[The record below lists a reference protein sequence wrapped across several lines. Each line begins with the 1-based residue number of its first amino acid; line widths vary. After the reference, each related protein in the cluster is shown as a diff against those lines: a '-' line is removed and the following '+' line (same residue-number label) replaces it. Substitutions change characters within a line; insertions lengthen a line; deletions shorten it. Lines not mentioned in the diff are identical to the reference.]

1 MRIDASI
8 IISSYNSKDKI
19 GYCLDSIMRQK
30 SACSYEIVVIDSSND
45 GTAEFIKNLY
55 PSVKLIE
62 NRSRV
67 FPGQARNIGIKASQ
81 GNIIISTD
89 SDCIAD
95 DGWLES
101 IMNIFEKRKELRILG
116 GAIINGTPGHII
128 GTTEYLVEFNEFTPF
143 QAERDVD
150 IMPTCN
156 ICFRREIFEEY
167 GYFDNTIKGSDTLF
181 TRKIFEKG
189 ERIYFTPEFKVYHKN
204 RTNLKKILKN
214 QYELGVGSAQ
224 VRLKKEMIG
233 SVFVKI
239 PFLIPLLPIIRFV
252 RIGNRLLH
260 QNIKL
265 FCKFLLVMPIV
276 FLALSSYTLGFFDGA
291 MRNAPL
297 DKPKKSN

>member
-1 MRIDASI
+1 MEIDVSI
-8 IISSYNSKDKI
+8 IIPSYNSKDKI
-19 GYCLDSIMRQK
+19 GDCLDSIMRQK
-30 SACSYEIVVIDSSND
+30 SACSYEIIVIDSSND
-45 GTAEFIKNLY
+45 GTAEFIKNIY

-62 NRSRV
+62 GSSRV
-67 FPGQARNIGIKASQ
+67 FPGQARNIGIKASK

-95 DGWLES
+95 AGWLES
-101 IMNIFEKRKELRILG
+101 IVSIFAKRKELRIMG
-116 GAIINGTPGHII
+116 GAIINGTPGNII

-143 QAERDVD
+143 QAKHNVD
-150 IMPTCN
+150 ILPTCN

-181 TRKIFEKG
+181 TRKLFEKG

-204 RTNLKKILKN
+204 RTSLNKILKN

-224 VRLKKEMIG
+224 VRLKKEMVG
-233 SVFVKI
+233 SVFTKMPLLI
-239 PFLIPLLPIIRFV
+239 PFLPFIRFI

-276 FLALSSYTLGFFDGA
+276 FLALFSYTLGFLDGA
-291 MRNAPL
+291 MRSTPI
-297 DKPKKSN
+297 KI